1 MRQINGIPRDKDL
14 LAEILERIKG
24 VETRIQ
30 PIKPIWAN
38 DDTVQ
43 KLFGLTSNQLK
54 TLRLDGSFTEGIHF
68 VRINNK
74 SVLYAVPVVE
84 NFIANRLDPKAHQ
97 GFIELWLKKIAKK
110 NGIPS

>member
-1 MRQINGIPRDKDL
+1 MQQMHGIPRDRDL
-14 LAEILERIKG
+14 LSEILERVRGLEQK
-24 VETRIQ
+24 VQ

-38 DDTVQ
+38 DETIQ
-43 KLFGLTSNQLK
+43 ILFGLTQNQLK
-54 TLRLDGSFTEGIHF
+54 TLRLDGSFAEGIHY

-97 GFIELWLKKIAKK
+97 GFCELWLKKIAKK